1 MLITHI
7 TPHATVTDQ
16 HRLSEPIDR
25 NIPEFA
31 RLNRTRLIANLLQI
45 YFFSSVFSFSPPL
58 PDLFGKCHWIFI
70 DVLACTMHVH
80 EYARSCVFP
89 SPTIFQQPAL
99 KNRYLTLAA
108 TSKSTFPFVFKS
120 EISKER
126 EIRILATFGS
136 VNSIERLKESKW
148 LKPRLTSKFLR
159 IILSNFQKLTTNARH
174 SFKFHLLRVIILW

>member
-45 YFFSSVFSFSPPL
+45 YFFSCFFFFSPSPRSL
-58 PDLFGKCHWIFI
+58 WQVSLNFYRCPRLF
-70 DVLACTMHVH
+70 TMHVH

-136 VNSIERLKESKW
+136 VNSIERLKESK
-148 LKPRLTSKFLR
+148 
-159 IILSNFQKLTTNARH
+159 
-174 SFKFHLLRVIILW
+174 